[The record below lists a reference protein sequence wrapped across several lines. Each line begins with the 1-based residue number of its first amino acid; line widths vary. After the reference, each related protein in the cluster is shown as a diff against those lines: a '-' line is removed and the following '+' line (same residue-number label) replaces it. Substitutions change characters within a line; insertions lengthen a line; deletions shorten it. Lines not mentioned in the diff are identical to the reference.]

1 MLVGNVMANK
11 ENENLTVFGS
21 ETEFD
26 GVLEFTDSVVITGK
40 FHGTINASGNLEIE
54 KNAICN
60 VDNMKA
66 QSVVISGQVT
76 GNVEGKERIEL
87 CSGSKVKGDL
97 TSARLRI
104 ADNVEF
110 DGKVSMIDEI
120 PSTDIFAVGSQE
132 FKNSLVMR
140 TNEAN

>member
-1 MLVGNVMANK
+1 MANK

-120 PSTDIFAVGSQE
+120 PSTGIFAVGSQE

>member
-1 MLVGNVMANK
+1 MANK
-11 ENENLTVFGS
+11 DNENLTVFGS

-40 FHGTINASGNLEIE
+40 FHGTINASGDLEIE

-87 CSGSKVKGDL
+87 CSGSKVKGNL